1 MSLPRAYSTNFQSV
15 LDAAL
20 DSYARQTGVDLTKH
34 PSADKLQNCH
44 SPEDIIQLLSE
55 KETGFKDYRDK
66 YRTLVDHLRPVVQ
79 VIHAFSGVL
88 GEAAGLVSL
97 RNCRNLLIY
106 PSPFRCL
113 SSRRR

>member
-20 DSYARQTGVDLTKH
+20 DSYARQTGVDLAKH
-34 PSADKLQNCH
+34 RSADKLQNCH

-55 KETGFKDYRDK
+55 RETAFKDYRDK
-66 YRTLVDHLRPVVQ
+66 YRKLIDCLRPVVQ

-88 GEAAGLVSL
+88 GEASGLVSP
-97 RNCRNLLIY
+97 RHRRNLLIY
-106 PSPFRCL
+106 PYHSRCL